1 MESEIFLADPD
12 SEYNDGAMLEEYKGV
27 FSLVSANEAKD
38 GTVYKKWGFPQKDKK
53 PIAQAIPWKV
63 RLGSKEQAVTT
74 LKFFLDQLTNA
85 EIEEPGGSTE
95 KDDIPF

>member
-1 MESEIFLADPD
+1 METEIFLADPD

-53 PIAQAIPWKV
+53 PISQAIPWKV
-63 RLGSKEQAVTT
+63 RLGSKRQAVKT
-74 LKFFLDQLTNA
+74 LQYFLDQLISA
-85 EIEEPGGSTE
+85 EPEELE
-95 KDDIPF
+95 KGDDIPF

>member
-38 GTVYKKWGFPQKDKK
+38 GTVYKKWGYPQRDKK
-53 PIAQAIPWKV
+53 PISQSIPWKV
-63 RLGSKEQAVTT
+63 RLGSKRQAVKT
-74 LKFFLDQLTNA
+74 LQYFLDQLISA
-85 EIEEPGGSTE
+85 EPEELE
-95 KDDIPF
+95 KGDDIPF